1 MSPVELID
9 GPFLMGHE
17 DLAGAL
23 IECRE
28 ITKTSSRADVV
39 LHHAP
44 EAFDRIEMVATVGR

>member
-9 GPFLMGHE
+9 GPFLMGQE
-17 DLAGAL
+17 DLSGAL

-28 ITKTSSRADVV
+28 ITKTSSRADGV